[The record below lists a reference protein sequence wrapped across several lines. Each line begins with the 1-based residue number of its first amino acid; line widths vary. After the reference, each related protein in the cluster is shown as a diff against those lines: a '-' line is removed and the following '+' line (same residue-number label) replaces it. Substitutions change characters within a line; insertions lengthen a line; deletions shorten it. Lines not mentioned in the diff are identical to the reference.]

1 MRPIELTIKGIN
13 SYSEE
18 QTIDFRELTKEGIFG
33 IFGPTGSGKST
44 ILDGITL
51 ALYGEL
57 ARKSKN
63 FIHVGSDSASVSF
76 TFSITEKET
85 KVYRVFRTFKVK
97 KENGYSVAAK
107 ARLCELVTGVEDGE
121 QDAQDETEDVCREVV
136 LEDSISG
143 VKDRI
148 QKIVGLEFDDFTRTV
163 VLPQGKFSEFLK
175 LSGSDRN
182 QMLERLF
189 HLYDY
194 GMALIDKVKRK
205 TEQNDLLYRVCIGKL
220 AEHAGENEEAYQSMR
235 ETLLRIKK
243 EQEENQK
250 KQQLFLRDF
259 EKNKALWELQKEL
272 DEKLE
277 EYRILEQE
285 KADAKETKLRLEAAE
300 RAAIVRPF
308 WEQKKRAQ
316 TEFQKTNEYCI
327 RYAGELEQEREKL
340 KELEQSVAA
349 VTEQKSAV
357 ENGYQEKLRKL
368 ERACELEQQHKE
380 QSKRLETLRIELEK
394 QLKTGEIIDRD
405 AQEQEIFLQ
414 EQKALLAETEQAYYA
429 HMEETVR
436 MHLHEQMEQEGVC
449 PICGNVY
456 HGEKSGEED
465 GVRALTE
472 ESGACVGKN
481 PASAEQIPEEAG
493 DADVAYKE
501 LELLR
506 EEIVKLESTF
516 SKVRQSQ
523 LEVRTD
529 IAAKQGT
536 FHSLEQTCEEQK
548 NELCKLMAECG
559 IKENPQRYKQEL
571 VADYQNV
578 CVLYEKSRR
587 ELETKKAQLTELE
600 IRNARELARK
610 EEQEKALRDAKEVL
624 DRKMA
629 EQKFDDQEQ
638 IEQSIWEPE
647 QIERTRAQL
656 QSCEERYGR
665 VLHEVELLKAK
676 TGDQRL
682 DERAYEE
689 MLRTKDELEE
699 KLTSGA
705 EQIAVYTERLKQ
717 LQESLVIVKQLEEEK
732 KALEHKKAILSE
744 LMTLFKGKK
753 FVEYVARER
762 LNYVAGE
769 ASETLLEI
777 TGGVFGLELRESGEF
792 VIRDYK
798 NGGIAR
804 NVNSLSG
811 GELFLV
817 SLSLALALSTQI
829 QLKGTA
835 PLEFFFLDE
844 GFGTLDDN
852 LLDTVMDSLDTLHH
866 DRRKIGI
873 ISHVDAIKERVPVK
887 LIVTPAKAGEGGSR
901 IEIMR

>member
-316 TEFQKTNEYCI
+316 TEFQKTNEHCI

-340 KELEQSVAA
+340 KELEQSAAA

-394 QLKTGEIIDRD
+394 QLKTGESIDRD

-414 EQKALLAETEQAYYA
+414 EQKALLAETERAYYA

-456 HGEKSGEED
+456 HGEKSGEE
-465 GVRALTE
+465 
-472 ESGACVGKN
+472 
-481 PASAEQIPEEAG
+481 
-493 DADVAYKE
+493 
-501 LELLR
+501 
-506 EEIVKLESTF
+506 
-516 SKVRQSQ
+516 
-523 LEVRTD
+523 
-529 IAAKQGT
+529 
-536 FHSLEQTCEEQK
+536 
-548 NELCKLMAECG
+548 
-559 IKENPQRYKQEL
+559 
-571 VADYQNV
+571 
-578 CVLYEKSRR
+578 
-587 ELETKKAQLTELE
+587 
-600 IRNARELARK
+600 
-610 EEQEKALRDAKEVL
+610 
-624 DRKMA
+624 
-629 EQKFDDQEQ
+629 
-638 IEQSIWEPE
+638 
-647 QIERTRAQL
+647 
-656 QSCEERYGR
+656 
-665 VLHEVELLKAK
+665 
-676 TGDQRL
+676 
-682 DERAYEE
+682 
-689 MLRTKDELEE
+689 
-699 KLTSGA
+699 
-705 EQIAVYTERLKQ
+705 
-717 LQESLVIVKQLEEEK
+717 
-732 KALEHKKAILSE
+732 
-744 LMTLFKGKK
+744 
-753 FVEYVARER
+753 
-762 LNYVAGE
+762 
-769 ASETLLEI
+769 
-777 TGGVFGLELRESGEF
+777 
-792 VIRDYK
+792 
-798 NGGIAR
+798 
-804 NVNSLSG
+804 
-811 GELFLV
+811 
-817 SLSLALALSTQI
+817 
-829 QLKGTA
+829 
-835 PLEFFFLDE
+835 
-844 GFGTLDDN
+844 
-852 LLDTVMDSLDTLHH
+852 
-866 DRRKIGI
+866 
-873 ISHVDAIKERVPVK
+873 
-887 LIVTPAKAGEGGSR
+887 
-901 IEIMR
+901 

>member
-1 MRPIELTIKGIN
+1 
-13 SYSEE
+13 
-18 QTIDFRELTKEGIFG
+18 
-33 IFGPTGSGKST
+33 
-44 ILDGITL
+44 
-51 ALYGEL
+51 
-57 ARKSKN
+57 
-63 FIHVGSDSASVSF
+63 
-76 TFSITEKET
+76 
-85 KVYRVFRTFKVK
+85 
-97 KENGYSVAAK
+97 
-107 ARLCELVTGVEDGE
+107 
-121 QDAQDETEDVCREVV
+121 
-136 LEDSISG
+136 
-143 VKDRI
+143 
-148 QKIVGLEFDDFTRTV
+148 
-163 VLPQGKFSEFLK
+163 
-175 LSGSDRN
+175 
-182 QMLERLF
+182 
-189 HLYDY
+189 
-194 GMALIDKVKRK
+194 
-205 TEQNDLLYRVCIGKL
+205 
-220 AEHAGENEEAYQSMR
+220 
-235 ETLLRIKK
+235 
-243 EQEENQK
+243 
-250 KQQLFLRDF
+250 
-259 EKNKALWELQKEL
+259 
-272 DEKLE
+272 
-277 EYRILEQE
+277 
-285 KADAKETKLRLEAAE
+285 
-300 RAAIVRPF
+300 
-308 WEQKKRAQ
+308 
-316 TEFQKTNEYCI
+316 
-327 RYAGELEQEREKL
+327 
-340 KELEQSVAA
+340 
-349 VTEQKSAV
+349 
-357 ENGYQEKLRKL
+357 
-368 ERACELEQQHKE
+368 
-380 QSKRLETLRIELEK
+380 
-394 QLKTGEIIDRD
+394 
-405 AQEQEIFLQ
+405 
-414 EQKALLAETEQAYYA
+414 
-429 HMEETVR
+429 
-436 MHLHEQMEQEGVC
+436 
-449 PICGNVY
+449 
-456 HGEKSGEED
+456 
-465 GVRALTE
+465 
-472 ESGACVGKN
+472 
-481 PASAEQIPEEAG
+481 
-493 DADVAYKE
+493 
-501 LELLR
+501 
-506 EEIVKLESTF
+506 
-516 SKVRQSQ
+516 VRQSQ

-559 IKENPQRYKQEL
+559 IKENPQQYKKEL

-610 EEQEKALRDAKEVL
+610 EEQEKTLRDAKEVL

-689 MLRTKDELEE
+689 MLQTKDELEE